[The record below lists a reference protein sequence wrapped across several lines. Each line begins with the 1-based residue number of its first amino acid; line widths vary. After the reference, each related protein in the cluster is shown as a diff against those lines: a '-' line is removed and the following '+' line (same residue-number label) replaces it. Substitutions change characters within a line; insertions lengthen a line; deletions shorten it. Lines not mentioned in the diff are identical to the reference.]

1 VAWSKPVTI
10 PGLEGCTS
18 ASLAIDGGGT
28 SHVAATCNAP
38 GGLFEVRYAS
48 STDGVHWTA
57 RTFARP
63 AHRLEQDA
71 QLAIDGS
78 TLTFASTLQAMTDG
92 GCGDD
97 GLTDVGVYLRTRSLP
112 DGQWSAPQRIGAPN
126 DRLESFRV
134 ASGVVHATVT
144 SDDGTKSWYERLAG
158 GRLRRLA
165 IGDAAGPVALRV
177 GDDGLA
183 RLAYEGA
190 GSIRFGTVDGEG
202 VHAAPIP
209 GSVNGFDPIF
219 VLEPGNVADVLW
231 NRGDHG
237 AGCAGGGPD
246 PEDGTY
252 FATNAGGTWKT
263 TRLSKNL
270 GAASLTTDPS
280 SGDLIA
286 LVEEL
291 GTVRTYH
298 STDRTTWSHQTVADG
313 DIWSATLRVNPANG
327 EQVLA
332 YVVDATGNGNP
343 EVRIRTNG

>member
-1 VAWSKPVTI
+1 VAWSKPITI
-10 PGLEGCTS
+10 PGLAGCTS
-18 ASLAIDGGGT
+18 ATIAIDGDGT

-38 GGLFEVRYAS
+38 NSLLEVRYAS
-48 STDGVHWTA
+48 STDGVHWTSRA
-57 RTFARP
+57 FSRP

-71 QLAIDGS
+71 QLALDGS
-78 TLTFASTLQAMTDG
+78 TLYFASTLQAMTDG

-112 DGQWSAPQRIGAPN
+112 SGQWSAPQRIGEPN
-126 DRLESFRV
+126 DRLDAFRV
-134 ASGVVHATVT
+134 AAGVVHATVT
-144 SDDGTKSWYERLAG
+144 SDDGTKSWYERLVG
-158 GRLRRLA
+158 GSLQRLL
-165 IGDAAGPVALRV
+165 IGDAAGPIALRV

-183 RLAYEGA
+183 RVAYEGA
-190 GSIRFGTVDGEG
+190 GTIRFGTVDGEG
-202 VHAAPIP
+202 VNAATIP
-209 GSVNGFDPIF
+209 GSDNGFDPIF

-246 PEDGTY
+246 PKDGTY

-270 GAASLTTDPS
+270 GAAALTADPS

-286 LVEEL
+286 LVDEL
-291 GTVRTYH
+291 GGVRTYRSADR
-298 STDRTTWSHQTVADG
+298 STWTHETVADG

-327 EQVLA
+327 EQVLV
-332 YVVDATGNGNP
+332 YVLDATGNGDA
-343 EVRIRTNG
+343 EVRVRTKG